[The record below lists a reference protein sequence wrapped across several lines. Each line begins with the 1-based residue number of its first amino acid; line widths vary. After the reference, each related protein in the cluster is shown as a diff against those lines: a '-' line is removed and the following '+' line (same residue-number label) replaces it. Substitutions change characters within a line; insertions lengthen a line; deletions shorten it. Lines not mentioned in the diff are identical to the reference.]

1 MKCGRREFLAG
12 AAALVAGRAADAGSA
27 GPVRRQVPFRAG
39 RSDLDSGIACARMAM
54 SFFEPGEHFPVADL
68 AEMTDYSDGHWFF
81 EPQLAPIMLEKNR
94 KVEIF
99 SDLEYRR
106 IADGQGLE
114 PFGPDAEKMI
124 DRKAL
129 KWALET
135 GAAAT
140 LRPALD
146 LPALLEKFRAGGWLM
161 IVADR
166 GTLRGADLP
175 YCRYFIAVTGF
186 SAGAVRF
193 HDPTLGPDRELPAA
207 RVTAAFARAPAG
219 RSAVLVR

>member
-1 MKCGRREFLAG
+1 MNFGRREFLAG
-12 AAALVAGRAADAGSA
+12 ALALAAGRAGAASD
-27 GPVRRQVPFRAG
+27 VRRPAPFRAG

-68 AEMTDYSDGHWFF
+68 AEMTDYTDGHWFF
-81 EPQLAPIMLEKNR
+81 EPQLAPIMLAKNR
-94 KVEIF
+94 QVELF
-99 SDLEYRR
+99 SDLDYRR
-106 IADGQGLE
+106 LADGQGRE
-114 PFGPDAEKMI
+114 IFGPDAEKMI
-124 DRKAL
+124 DGPAL
-129 KWALET
+129 RWALDT

-207 RVTAAFARAPAG
+207 RVAAAFARAPAG